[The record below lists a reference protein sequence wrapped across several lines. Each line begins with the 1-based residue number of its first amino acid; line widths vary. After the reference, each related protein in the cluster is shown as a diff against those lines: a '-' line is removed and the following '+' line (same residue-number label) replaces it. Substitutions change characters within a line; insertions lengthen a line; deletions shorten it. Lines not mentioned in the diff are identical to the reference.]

1 MYYVIRSNV
10 TCSGQVNKYHAATEA
25 DLDGLVNH
33 SVWPSGE
40 SQADAEAE
48 AERLNDKL
56 REDWADCPN
65 VAIG

>member
-1 MYYVIRSNV
+1 MHYVTQSNV

-25 DLDGLVNH
+25 DLDGLRNH
-33 SVWPSGE
+33 SVWPAGE
-40 SQADAEAE
+40 SLAEAEAE